1 LSNDDQQKTQAIP
14 SLDDL
19 LKEDRKKRM
28 GGAEPEEEENAAPT
42 EAIDFN
48 ALLAS
53 GRFPDLE
60 APAEAP
66 GPPANP
72 FGASKQPIDDMDD
85 LPPTAP
91 PSPAM
96 MGGMGKPS
104 NMGGD
109 MGSSSNM
116 GSGSGGAMGSSGG
129 MGPGG
134 GMGGG
139 KGNMGGGNSG
149 GNNSGKGAM
158 PPASPPPQEGG
169 KKNLYIALGVAAFFL
184 FCCCPLGA
192 GGGYYGFFVTRAA
205 GTDPIAITGG
215 PEDGNTDNDGATD
228 DGALNTGAV
237 ADMTPDKLEA
247 RVKDLGWNVIGEPTR
262 INDKSVTLPV
272 TKGLTGGAV
281 SLNEFDIGLATD
293 AFVKT
298 MSDNPDAAVARSGDK
313 VVSVIMPGKKAEAD
327 ALLKDILK

>member
-66 GPPANP
+66 KPPSNP
-72 FGASKQPIDDMDD
+72 FGASKRPMDDMDD

-96 MGGMGKPS
+96 MGGMGKPAPAS
-104 NMGGD
+104 PPKPSMG
-109 MGSSSNM
+109 
-116 GSGSGGAMGSSGG
+116 
-129 MGPGG
+129 GPGG
-134 GMGGG
+134 GKANMGGPG
-139 KGNMGGGNSG
+139 GNMGGGNMGG
-149 GNNSGKGAM
+149 GNGGKGSM
-158 PPASPPPQEGG
+158 TPASPPPNEGS

-184 FCCCPLGA
+184 FCCCPLGV
-192 GGGYYGFFVTRAA
+192 GGGYYGFFMTSA
-205 GTDPIAITGG
+205 GSTDPIAITGG
-215 PEDGNTDNDGATD
+215 PEDGNTDNGGANDDGA
-228 DGALNTGAV
+228 ALNTGAV

-247 RVKDLGWNVIGEPTR
+247 RVKELGWSVIGEPTR
-262 INDKSVTLPV
+262 INDKSITLPV
-272 TKGLTGGAV
+272 TKDLTGGAV

-313 VVSVIMPGKKAEAD
+313 VVSVIMPGKKADAD